1 MILPINFLIISRFIF
16 ISKTIIS
23 GRQILRKTFKKGNII
38 VRQGD
43 NKNKN
48 LYILRKGRCSITRS
62 ANNSI
67 LDCGKI
73 YPGDIFGELSMILG
87 LERSATILAI
97 DDEVEVEELNKITF
111 QEIIKEEPEIAWT
124 VLTKLAIKTQ
134 MLDEI
139 RGEMMHPDVIRTLI
153 ENKKKGL

>member
-1 MILPINFLIISRFIF
+1 M
-16 ISKTIIS
+16 
-23 GRQILRKTFKKGNII
+23 RKIFKKGNIL

-62 ANNSI
+62 ANNSV

-97 DDEVEVEELNKITF
+97 DDEVEVEELNKISF
-111 QEIIKEEPEIAWT
+111 LEIIRENPEIAWT

-134 MLDEI
+134 MLDEV
-139 RGEMMHPDVIRTLI
+139 RNEMMQPEVIRTLI
-153 ENKKKGL
+153 EATKKNI

>member
-1 MILPINFLIISRFIF
+1 M
-16 ISKTIIS
+16 KTIFLEDV
-23 GRQILRKTFKKGNII
+23 LRKIFKKGNIL

-62 ANNSI
+62 ANNSV

-97 DDEVEVEELNKITF
+97 DDEVEVEELSKSSF
-111 QEIIKEEPEIAWT
+111 LEIIREDPEIAWT

-134 MLDEI
+134 MLDEV
-139 RGEMMHPDVIRTLI
+139 RNEMMQPEVIRTLI
-153 ENKKKGL
+153 EAKKKNI

>member
-1 MILPINFLIISRFIF
+1 
-16 ISKTIIS
+16 
-23 GRQILRKTFKKGNII
+23 
-38 VRQGD
+38 
-43 NKNKN
+43 
-48 LYILRKGRCSITRS
+48 
-62 ANNSI
+62 
-67 LDCGKI
+67 
-73 YPGDIFGELSMILG
+73 MILG

-111 QEIIKEEPEIAWT
+111 QEIIKKEPEIAWT

-134 MLDEI
+134 MLDEV

>member
-1 MILPINFLIISRFIF
+1 M
-16 ISKTIIS
+16 K
-23 GRQILRKTFKKGNII
+23 KTFKKGSII

-67 LDCGKI
+67 IDCGKI

-97 DDEVEVEELNKITF
+97 DDEVEVEELNKLSF
-111 QEIIKEEPEIAWT
+111 LEIIKEDPEIAWT

-134 MLDEI
+134 LLDEV
-139 RGEMMHPDVIRTLI
+139 RSEMMHPEVMRTII

>member
-1 MILPINFLIISRFIF
+1 
-16 ISKTIIS
+16 
-23 GRQILRKTFKKGNII
+23 LRKIFKKGNIL

-62 ANNSI
+62 ANNSV

-97 DDEVEVEELNKITF
+97 DDEVEVEELSKSSF
-111 QEIIKEEPEIAWT
+111 LEIIREDPEIAWT

-134 MLDEI
+134 MLDEV
-139 RGEMMHPDVIRTLI
+139 RNEMMQPEVLRTLI
-153 ENKKKGL
+153 EAKKKNI